1 MNSRHQLAICARQAL
16 IALIV
21 ISSLALA
28 VAAQKPENLQQGKM
42 YGEPGFRGEP
52 INLNVVNADI
62 RDILNYITEQYG
74 INFVIDKSVK
84 DVPVTVHVN
93 DVPWNIALDSVLRA
107 QALGVQANG
116 NILRIA
122 ESSVLASEGEIYHKQ
137 RDTQLDSSPLYTEF
151 FRLNYADA
159 LGRSSRG
166 GTTAGT
172 STSGGGSGG
181 SSGGDSGG
189 GGGGIAGGSGGQN
202 GGILPIIKRRL
213 SRRGSIEIDPR
224 TNSLIV
230 TDVRE
235 NMDMVRKLIDI
246 LDQPEPQV
254 EIETRIVVATRTFSR
269 DIGVQLAALVLG
281 PRGSGGSGSTMPG
294 SQEAD
299 GSGGGSG
306 GSGGQNTTGFRRNG
320 IPVGIGMEPDN
331 SLLSSIPNTVI
342 GLTTGIF
349 GTAQLSA
356 LITAGEKKGEAKVIA
371 TPRVTTLNR
380 QDAKIASS
388 TKIPIVTVQP
398 GSAAGGAVVA
408 TTTYVDVP
416 LSLTVNPQI
425 TDVGDIVL
433 DVTAENS
440 STAPVVGGGAPAI
453 NTQSMQ
459 TRVTVP
465 DGGTTVVGGVLFDDE
480 RESQDRTPGLWKIP
494 VLGNLFK
501 RKGITRNTNEI
512 LFFIT
517 PRVVR
522 PEGDNRPGQSGVKT
536 NQTILQPVPLGNP
549 ASNSETAPVTPVL
562 PLAPVV
568 TPEASPAPTSPTKP

>member
-1 MNSRHQLAICARQAL
+1 
-16 IALIV
+16 
-21 ISSLALA
+21 

-122 ESSVLASEGEIYHKQ
+122 ESSVLASEGEIYRKQ

-306 GSGGQNTTGFRRNG
+306 GSGGQNTTGFRRNR

-568 TPEASPAPTSPTKP
+568 TPEASPAPISPTKP

>member
-1 MNSRHQLAICARQAL
+1 M
-16 IALIV
+16 V
-21 ISSLALA
+21 ISSLAIA
-28 VAAQKPENLQQGKM
+28 VAAQKVDNMQQGKM

-107 QALGVQANG
+107 QSLGVQTNG

-122 ESSVLASEGEIYHKQ
+122 ESTVLASEGEIIKKQ
-137 RDTQLDSSPLYTEF
+137 LDTQLDASPLYTEF

-159 LGRSSRG
+159 LGKTSRG
-166 GTTAGT
+166 GTTSGT
-172 STSGGGSGG
+172 ATGGGS
-181 SSGGDSGG
+181 SGG
-189 GGGGIAGGSGGQN
+189 GGGGGGGGSAGGAGGSQ

-224 TNSLIV
+224 SNSIIV

-235 NMDMVRKLIDI
+235 NMDTVRKLIEI

-254 EIETRIVVATRTFSR
+254 EIESRIVVATRKFSR
-269 DIGVQLAALVLG
+269 DVGVQLSALVIG
-281 PRGSGGSGSTMPG
+281 PRGSGASGSTLPG
-294 SQEAD
+294 A
-299 GSGGGSG
+299 
-306 GSGGQNTTGFRRNG
+306 TTGLTPPAG
-320 IPVGIGMEPDN
+320 LPVG
-331 SLLSSIPNTVI
+331 SISNGLASEIANTAI

-349 GTAQLSA
+349 GTAQISA
-356 LITAGEKKGEAKVIA
+356 LITAGEQKGEAKVIA
-371 TPRVTTLNR
+371 TPRVTTLNL
-380 QDAKIASS
+380 QAAKIKSS
-388 TKIPIVTVQP
+388 TQIPITTVQP
-398 GSAAGGAVVA
+398 GASAGGAVVA
-408 TTTYVDVP
+408 TTTYIDVP
-416 LSLTVNPQI
+416 LSLTINPQI

-433 DVTAENS
+433 DVVAENS
-440 STAPVVGGGAPAI
+440 SVSTVVGGVAPAI

-480 RESQDRTPGLWKIP
+480 RENQNRTPGVSKIP

-501 RKGITRNTNEI
+501 RKSIERNTNEI

-517 PRVVR
+517 PRIHR
-522 PEGDNRPGQSGVKT
+522 PEGDNRPGQSGTKT
-536 NQTILQPVPLGNP
+536 NQILLQPVPLGNP
-549 ASNSETAPVTPVL
+549 PSNSDTVPVIPEV
-562 PLAPVV
+562 PVV
-568 TPEASPAPTSPTKP
+568 TVPQPEANPIVPNANPTKP